1 MKPGEVHSAIITG
14 LVIAFGLLSH
24 SPLLWAASPPA
35 AGQQPATAAS
45 APADDREDQ
54 IVANYLRDCSGKGV
68 KDASCDKQR
77 NDFVAILKEDLLT
90 LGSTADRKYIPD
102 IVRLF
107 RKRPEVELRI
117 DAAHALGMIGP
128 EDSDVKMLV
137 PMTNDPVP
145 DVRYA
150 VFNMI
155 PRGKGKALDLL
166 KERIAR
172 QNPGRE
178 LEKPADPAKFSMPV
192 APDSVYLFESSD
204 ATKGRL
210 SYLAKGKTEPA
221 QFFKT
226 KAKKGPYKWDQ
237 FKEQYRYQLQDEEEA
252 LNQAQQAAG
261 KQLGNEKPPD
271 PATNMEAYVEYMQ
284 KLGSVSTQGSM
295 GRMFFDT
302 YQANLYGT
310 PTVYI
315 LEERQ
320 IGQRSYPT
328 RYVVVYQELALKK
341 PGYRLSWTTV
351 PDDALKAAQVASLK
365 EQREEEV
372 LKAASKKEEEA
383 AKKREAELDAL
394 TKKKDAAEKKQFKKG
409 QEDLEKALGF

>member
-1 MKPGEVHSAIITG
+1 MRPGQVRSVIMTG
-14 LVIAFGLLSH
+14 LVIALGIPSH
-24 SPLLWAASPPA
+24 PNLIFAASPP
-35 AGQQPATAAS
+35 AAS

-54 IVANYLRDCSGKGV
+54 IVTNYLRNCSGKGA
-68 KDASCDKQR
+68 KDGSCDKQR

-90 LGSTADRKYIPD
+90 LGSTADRKFVPD

-117 DAAHALGMIGP
+117 DAAHAIGMIGP

-204 ATKGRL
+204 ATRGRL
-210 SYLAKGKTEPA
+210 SYVLRGKGDA
-221 QFFKT
+221 VSFFKG

-237 FKEQYRYQLQDEEEA
+237 FKELYRYQLKDEDEA
-252 LNQAQQAAG
+252 MDQAQQAAG
-261 KQLGNEKPPD
+261 KQLGGEKPPD

-295 GRMFFDT
+295 GRAYFDY
-302 YQANLYGT
+302 YQPNLYGS
-310 PTVYI
+310 PTVYV

-320 IGQRSYPT
+320 IGQRTYPT
-328 RYVVVYQELALKK
+328 RYVVVYQELAFKR
-341 PGYRLSWTTV
+341 PGYRLAWTTV
-351 PDDALKAAQVASLK
+351 PDSAIKAAQATSLA
-365 EQREEEV
+365 EE
-372 LKAASKKEEEA
+372 KEERANQAEGEA
-383 AKKREAELDAL
+383 INKRQAELDAL
-394 TKKKDAAEKKQFKKG
+394 TKKKNAAEKKQFKKG

>member
-1 MKPGEVHSAIITG
+1 MTG
-14 LVIAFGLLSH
+14 FVIALGFLSH

-54 IVANYLRDCSGKGV
+54 IVANYLRDCSAKGV

-77 NDFVAILKEDLLT
+77 TDFVAILKEDLLT
-90 LGSTADRKYIPD
+90 LGSTADRKYLPD
-102 IVRLF
+102 IVRFF

-117 DAAHALGMIGP
+117 DAVHAIGMIGP
-128 EDSDVKMLV
+128 EDSDVNMLV

-155 PRGKGKALDLL
+155 PRGKGRALDLL

-178 LEKPADPAKFSMPV
+178 IEKPADPAKFSMSV

-210 SYLAKGKTEPA
+210 SYVARGKTDPA
-221 QFFKT
+221 QFFKA
-226 KAKKGPYKWDQ
+226 KAKKGPYKWEQ
-237 FKEQYRYQLQDEEEA
+237 FKEQYRYQLKDEDEA
-252 LNQAQQAAG
+252 MDQAQQVAG
-261 KQLGNEKPPD
+261 KQLESEKPPD

-295 GRMFFDT
+295 GRAYFDN
-302 YQANLYGT
+302 YQTNLYGA

-320 IGQRSYPT
+320 IGQRTYPT
-328 RYVVVYQELALKK
+328 RYVVVYQELAFRRS
-341 PGYRLSWTTV
+341 GYRLAWTTV
-351 PDDALKAAQVASLK
+351 PDSALKTAQVKSLA
-365 EQREEEV
+365 EE
-372 LKAASKKEEEA
+372 KEELANKAESEA
-383 AKKREAELDAL
+383 LKKKAAELDAL

>member
-14 LVIAFGLLSH
+14 LVIALGLLSH

-117 DAAHALGMIGP
+117 DAVHALGMIGP
-128 EDSDVKMLV
+128 QDQDVNMLI
-137 PMTNDPVP
+137 PLTNDPVP
-145 DVRYA
+145 DVRQA
-150 VFNMI
+150 VSSMLYQ
-155 PRGKGKALDLL
+155 GKGDAISLL
-166 KERIAR
+166 KQRVVPMRNGPAVEK
-172 QNPGRE
+172 RE
-178 LEKPADPAKFSMPV
+178 DAAKYSMPV
-192 APDSVYLFESSD
+192 APDSIYLFDSSD

-210 SYLAKGKTEPA
+210 SYVVRGKNDPA
-221 QFFKT
+221 QFFKA
-226 KAKKGPYKWDQ
+226 KAKKGPFKLDQ
-237 FKEQYRYQLQDEEEA
+237 FKEQYRYQLQDDEEA

-261 KQLGNEKPPD
+261 KQLENEKPPD
-271 PATNMEAYVEYMQ
+271 PTNLQAFTDYMQ
-284 KLGSVSTQGSM
+284 RMQAVSMQGSM
-295 GRMFFDT
+295 GRMYFDS
-302 YQANLYGT
+302 YQPNLYGA
-310 PTVYI
+310 PTVYV

-328 RYVVVYQELALKK
+328 RYVVVYQELAFKR
-341 PGYRLSWTTV
+341 PGYRLCWTTV

-365 EQREEEV
+365 EQREEEA
-372 LKAASKKEEEA
+372 LKATIKREDEA

-409 QEDLEKALGF
+409 QADLEKELGF

>member
-14 LVIAFGLLSH
+14 LVIALGLLSH

-117 DAAHALGMIGP
+117 AATDAIGMIGP
-128 EDSDVKMLV
+128 QNQDVNMLI
-137 PMTNDPVP
+137 PLTNDPVP
-145 DVRYA
+145 DVRHA
-150 VFNMI
+150 VSSMLYQA
-155 PRGKGKALDLL
+155 KGDAISLL
-166 KERIAR
+166 KQRVVHLRTGGEV
-172 QNPGRE
+172 
-178 LEKPADPAKFSMPV
+178 EKPADPAKFSMPV
-192 APDSVYLFESSD
+192 APDSVYLFDSSD

-210 SYLAKGKTEPA
+210 SYVAKGKSDPV
-221 QFFKT
+221 QFFKA
-226 KAKKGPYKWDQ
+226 KAKKGPFKLDQ
-237 FKEQYRYQLQDEEEA
+237 FKEQYRYQLQDDEEA
-252 LNQAQQAAG
+252 LNQLQQAAG
-261 KQLGNEKPPD
+261 KQLENQKPPD
-271 PATNMEAYVEYMQ
+271 PTNLQAFTDYMQ
-284 KLGSVSTQGSM
+284 RMQAVSMQGSM
-295 GRMFFDT
+295 GRMYFDS
-302 YQANLYGT
+302 YQPNLYGA

-328 RYVVVYQELALKK
+328 RYVVLYQELALKR
-341 PGYRLSWTTV
+341 PGYRLSWMTA
-351 PDDALKAAQVASLK
+351 PDDTIKTAQATSLAQEKEELALNKENEALK
-365 EQREEEV
+365 
-372 LKAASKKEEEA
+372 KKQ
-383 AKKREAELDAL
+383 AELDAL

>member
-1 MKPGEVHSAIITG
+1 MKPGNAHAAIITG
-14 LVIAFGLLSH
+14 LLIVTCLPLSD
-24 SPLLWAASPPA
+24 LLWTASTSAAA
-35 AGQQPATAAS
+35 QQSATAA
-45 APADDREDQ
+45 APADDPEDRT
-54 IVANYLRDCSGKGV
+54 VTNYLRDCGGKAP
-68 KDASCDKQR
+68 KNATCDKLGH
-77 NDFVAILKEDLLT
+77 DFVAILKEDLLT
-90 LGSTADRKYIPD
+90 LGSTADRKYVPD
-102 IVRLF
+102 IVRFF

-117 DAAHALGMIGP
+117 DAAHAIGMIGP

-178 LEKPADPAKFSMPV
+178 IEKPADAAKFSMPV
-192 APDSVYLFESSD
+192 APESIYLFESSD

-210 SYLAKGKTEPA
+210 SYVARGKSDPA
-221 QFFKT
+221 QFFKS

-237 FKEQYRYQLQDEEEA
+237 FKEQYRYQLKDEEEA
-252 LNQAQQAAG
+252 MDQAQQVAG
-261 KQLGNEKPPD
+261 KQLESEKPPD
-271 PATNMEAYVEYMQ
+271 PTNMEAFMAHMQ
-284 KLGSVSTQGSM
+284 KLQSVTMQGST
-295 GRMFFDT
+295 GRMYFDN
-302 YQANLYGT
+302 YQANLYGA
-310 PTVYI
+310 PTVYV

-328 RYVVVYQELALKK
+328 RYVVVYQELAFKR
-341 PGYRLSWTTV
+341 PGYRLAWTTV

-365 EQREEEV
+365 EQREEEA
-372 LKAASKKEEEA
+372 LNAATKREEEA
-383 AKKREAELDAL
+383 AKKREAELDSL